1 MDRKEENSSTYKL
14 AYELISTD
22 GRIAYVDAA
31 NGAVVNYDY
40 WFGCYEPGDLV
51 ALRVWHWKE
60 NSTEFDFKRIKAQA
74 RVNRAC
80 AFIITDLLY
89 IHCEQYC
96 FSGLMVSGQREM
108 MLSTLAYIYAYKCW
122 QLQHIVVYK
131 SYSVICAPPQWGF
144 RIPFGSHTL
153 LSLYLRSIM
162 LPFEI
167 RAIAPSWFNDYAV
180 RSFFAAF
187 STCTPP
193 CRRAMMCLYLR
204 H

>member
-60 NSTEFDFKRIKAQA
+60 NSTEFDFERIKAQA
-74 RVNRAC
+74 RLTRAC
-80 AFIITDLLY
+80 AFITTDLMY

-96 FSGLMVSGQREM
+96 FSGLMVSRQREM
-108 MLSTLAYIYAYKCW
+108 TLSTLVCIYARKCW

-131 SYSVICAPPQWGF
+131 SYSVICALPQRGF
-144 RIPFGSHTL
+144 RTRFGSHTL
-153 LSLYLRSIM
+153 LSLYLRSTMLSFVIM
-162 LPFEI
+162 GHCALIFQWLI
-167 RAIAPSWFNDYAV
+167 VKWSWTHKRKIHSDIPAW
-180 RSFFAAF
+180 
-187 STCTPP
+187 
-193 CRRAMMCLYLR
+193 
-204 H
+204 

>member
-31 NGAVVNYDY
+31 NGAAVNYDY
-40 WFGCYEPGDLV
+40 WFGRYEPGDLV

-60 NSTEFDFKRIKAQA
+60 NSTEFDFKRIKTQA
-74 RVNRAC
+74 RVDRAC

-122 QLQHIVVYK
+122 QPQHIVVYK
-131 SYSVICAPPQWGF
+131 NCSVICAPPQWGF

-162 LPFEI
+162 LPFVI
-167 RAIAPSWFNDYAV
+167 TGYYALV
-180 RSFFAAF
+180 F
-187 STCTPP
+187 
-193 CRRAMMCLYLR
+193 
-204 H
+204 

>member
-40 WFGCYEPGDLV
+40 WLGCYEPGDLV

-96 FSGLMVSGQREM
+96 FSGLMVSWQREM

-131 SYSVICAPPQWGF
+131 NYHCSLCTICRSVICIAHVVKIVLEEHHAPVWDQGHCSLVFQWLCCEKF
-144 RIPFGSHTL
+144 SRGSFH
-153 LSLYLRSIM
+153 LY
-162 LPFEI
+162 
-167 RAIAPSWFNDYAV
+167 
-180 RSFFAAF
+180 AAL
-187 STCTPP
+187 PP
-193 CRRAMMCLYLR
+193 CYDVPVLKASSI
-204 H
+204 

>member
-1 MDRKEENSSTYKL
+1 MVES
-14 AYELISTD
+14 
-22 GRIAYVDAA
+22 AYVDAA

-51 ALRVWHWKE
+51 VLRVWHWKE
-60 NSTEFDFKRIKAQA
+60 NSTEFDFKRIKAQV

-122 QLQHIVVYK
+122 QLQYIVVYK
-131 SYSVICAPPQWGF
+131 NYSVICAPPQWGF

-153 LSLYLRSIM
+153 LSLYWGAPRSRLRLGHCTLIFQWLCCEKFSRGSFH
-162 LPFEI
+162 L
-167 RAIAPSWFNDYAV
+167 YA
-180 RSFFAAF
+180 AL
-187 STCTPP
+187 PP
-193 CRRAMMCLYLR
+193 CYDVPVLKASSI
-204 H
+204 